1 MADLSDPK
9 TDVFRKLQQHLD
21 SQPIGFPSA
30 PDRSDIRV
38 LKHIFSPKEARLAT
52 CLSHKARSL
61 DDIFKRVQ
69 SFIPSK
75 EELEKTLENSVIKG
89 GIESGHEKSGEKG
102 TKWYRNA
109 PLVVGMYEYQLA
121 RLNHDFI
128 KDFNDYTS
136 HRKFGVNFLSA
147 KLPQMRTIPIEKS
160 IRVQAQPAA
169 FDSVRDLLEASEG
182 PFAICECICRKKQGM
197 QGNACAATDRKETC
211 LAVGHLAQTAVKIG
225 MGKAVNL
232 EQTLSILEKN
242 QEEGLV
248 LQPSNTR
255 DVDFICSCCG
265 CCCGMLRMHKKLPR
279 PLDFWV
285 ANFFAAIDADL
296 CTGCG
301 LCAKKCQIEAITRRK
316 DQDDF
321 TVSQQRCIGCGNCV
335 TACPVQAVSLIKKDQ
350 SARPPKTRDQLLD
363 IIESGKKGRIGQMAL
378 TGKLIK
384 DALVTGR
391 TQILKS
397 D

>member
-9 TDVFRKLQQHLD
+9 TDIYRKLQRHLD
-21 SQPIGFPSA
+21 SQPIGFPST

-38 LKHIFSPKEARLAT
+38 LKHIFSPKEALLAT
-52 CLSHKARSL
+52 CLSHRARSL
-61 DDIFKRVQ
+61 DDIFKRVDK
-69 SFIPSK
+69 SSVASR
-75 EELEKTLENSVIKG
+75 EDLEKVLEQSVAKG
-89 GIESGHEKSGEKG
+89 GIESGTENGE
-102 TKWYRNA
+102 KWYRNA
-109 PLVVGMYEYQLA
+109 PLVVGMYEYQLG
-121 RLNHDFI
+121 RLNPEFI

-160 IRVQAQPAA
+160 IQVRTQAAA
-169 FDSVRDLLEASEG
+169 FDSIRDLLEASKG
-182 PFAICECICRKKQGM
+182 PFAICECICRKKQAM
-197 QGNACAATDRKETC
+197 QGNTCTVTDRKETC
-211 LAVGHLAQTAVKIG
+211 LAVGHLAQTAAKIG
-225 MGKAVNL
+225 MGRAVSL
-232 EQTLSILEKN
+232 EDTLSILEKN

-255 DVDFICSCCG
+255 DIDFICSCCG

-285 ANFFAAIDADL
+285 ANFFAAIDADV

-301 LCAKKCQIEAITRRK
+301 LCAKKCQVEAISGRK
-316 DQDDF
+316 KQDDF

-335 TACPVQAVSLIKKDQ
+335 TVCPVEAISLIKKDQ
-350 SARPPKTRDQLLD
+350 PARPPKTRDQLLD
-363 IIESGKKGRIGQMAL
+363 ILESGKKGRIGQMAL

-391 TQILKS
+391 TKILKS